1 MMAIIAVIVLAFLL
15 YITGAARRVLNACK
29 LSSDPEP
36 IQDHEPEAE
45 TETETETAATASG
58 FIESRK
64 QLERIAA
71 CIITC
76 EGYKGDSFGLV
87 RELTTNELIDIINRG
102 I

>member
-1 MMAIIAVIVLAFLL
+1 MIAIIAVAVLSFLL
-15 YITGAARRVLNACK
+15 YITGAVRHVLNACK

-36 IQDHEPEAE
+36 IQDHEPEI
-45 TETETETAATASG
+45 ETETAATASG

>member
-1 MMAIIAVIVLAFLL
+1 MMAIIAVAVLAFLL

-29 LSSDPEP
+29 LSNDPEFIQDHDPEP
-36 IQDHEPEAE
+36 EP
-45 TETETETAATASG
+45 ETETETAATASG

>member
-1 MMAIIAVIVLAFLL
+1 MYAIIAVAVLAFLL
-15 YITGAARRVLNACK
+15 YVTGAARRVLNACK

-36 IQDHEPEAE
+36 IQDHEPE
-45 TETETETAATASG
+45 TETETAATASG
-58 FIESRK
+58 YIESRK

-76 EGYKGDSFGLV
+76 EGYKGDSFGMV
-87 RELTTNELIDIINRG
+87 RGLTTGELIIIINRG

>member
-1 MMAIIAVIVLAFLL
+1 MIAVIAVAVLSFLL

-29 LSSDPEP
+29 LSNDPEP
-36 IQDHEPEAE
+36 IQDHKPETDA
-45 TETETETAATASG
+45 ETAATVSG
-58 FIESRK
+58 YIESRK

-71 CIITC
+71 CVITC

>member
-1 MMAIIAVIVLAFLL
+1 MYTIIAVAVLAFLL

-36 IQDHEPEAE
+36 IQDHEPE
-45 TETETETAATASG
+45 TETETAVTASG
-58 FIESRK
+58 YIESRK

-76 EGYKGDSFGLV
+76 EGYKGDSFGMV
-87 RELTTNELIDIINRG
+87 RGLTTEELIKIINRG

>member
-1 MMAIIAVIVLAFLL
+1 MIAVIAVVVLSFLL
-15 YITGAARRVLNACK
+15 FITGAARRILNACK
-29 LSSDPEP
+29 LSNDPEP
-36 IQDHEPEAE
+36 IQDHEPE
-45 TETETETAATASG
+45 TATAPTASEY
-58 FIESRK
+58 IESRK

-87 RELTTNELIDIINRG
+87 RGLTTNELIDIINRG

>member
-1 MMAIIAVIVLAFLL
+1 MIAIIAVAVLSFLL

-29 LSSDPEP
+29 LSNDPEP

-45 TETETETAATASG
+45 TETAATVSG
-58 FIESRK
+58 YIESRK

-87 RELTTNELIDIINRG
+87 RELTTNELINIINRG

>member
-1 MMAIIAVIVLAFLL
+1 MAIIAVIVLAFLL

-36 IQDHEPEAE
+36 IQDHEPETDTDA
-45 TETETETAATASG
+45 ETAATTSG
-58 FIESRK
+58 YIESRK

-76 EGYKGDSFGLV
+76 EGYKGDSFGMV
-87 RELTTNELIDIINRG
+87 RGLTTEELIKIINRG

>member
-1 MMAIIAVIVLAFLL
+1 MIAVIAVAVLSFLL
-15 YITGAARRVLNACK
+15 YITGAARRILNACK

-36 IQDHEPEAE
+36 IQDHEPETDTDAE
-45 TETETETAATASG
+45 MAATASG
-58 FIESRK
+58 YVESRK
-64 QLERIAA
+64 HLERIAA

-87 RELTTNELIDIINRG
+87 RGLTTKEIIDIINRG

>member
-1 MMAIIAVIVLAFLL
+1 MIVLIIVIVFSFLL

-36 IQDHEPEAE
+36 IQDHEPE
-45 TETETETAATASG
+45 TETAATASG
-58 FIESRK
+58 YIESRK

-87 RELTTNELIDIINRG
+87 RELTTNELINIINRG

>member
-1 MMAIIAVIVLAFLL
+1 MMAIIAVAVLTFLL
-15 YITGAARRVLNACK
+15 YITGAARHVLDACK

-36 IQDHEPEAE
+36 IQEHEPEPDTDA
-45 TETETETAATASG
+45 ETAATVSG
-58 FIESRK
+58 YIESRK

-76 EGYKGDSFGLV
+76 EGYKGDSFGMV
-87 RELTTNELIDIINRG
+87 RGLTTSELIDIINRG

>member
-1 MMAIIAVIVLAFLL
+1 MYAIIAVAVLAFLL
-15 YITGAARRVLNACK
+15 YVTGAARRVLNACK

-36 IQDHEPEAE
+36 IQDHEPEI
-45 TETETETAATASG
+45 ETETAATASG

>member
-1 MMAIIAVIVLAFLL
+1 MIAIIAVAVLSFLL
-15 YITGAARRVLNACK
+15 YITGAARHVLNACK
-29 LSSDPEP
+29 LSNDPEF
-36 IQDHEPEAE
+36 IQDHEPEI
-45 TETETETAATASG
+45 ETETAAAASG
-58 FIESRK
+58 YIESRK

-87 RELTTNELIDIINRG
+87 RELTTNELINIINRG

>member
-1 MMAIIAVIVLAFLL
+1 MIAIIAVAVLTFLL
-15 YITGAARRVLNACK
+15 YITGAARHVLNACK
-29 LSSDPEP
+29 LSNDPEFIQDHDPEP
-36 IQDHEPEAE
+36 EP
-45 TETETETAATASG
+45 ETETAATASG